1 MSDLTLTP
9 AVATVVFFL
18 TCLSGYH
25 YRRVWKAEG
34 PRYQYWIFG
43 TLAAAGLLL
52 LGFVP
57 LTFPAQ
63 GTP

>member
-1 MSDLTLTP
+1 MQEIALSP
-9 AVATVVFFL
+9 FVATVIFCAA
-18 TCLSGYH
+18 CLAGYQ

-43 TLAAAGLLL
+43 SLAAAGLLI

-57 LTFPAQ
+57 VQIPS
-63 GTP
+63 

>member
-1 MSDLTLTP
+1 MQEIALSPL
-9 AVATVVFFL
+9 AATVIFCAA
-18 TCLSGYH
+18 CLAGYQ

-43 TLAAAGLLL
+43 SLAAAGLLI

-57 LTFPAQ
+57 VQIPS
-63 GTP
+63 